1 MKQTIRNK
9 VFETNS
15 SSEHSLTISN
25 EWEIRDLLDDIKYI
39 VSNADDKDD
48 LYKAL
53 GKLEKVKK
61 LLLEDIEEA

>member
-15 SSEHSLTISN
+15 SSEHSLSISN
-25 EWEIRDLLDDIKYI
+25 EWAIRDLLDDIKYI
-39 VSNADDKDD
+39 ISNADDKDD